1 MNVSYFVLCYFVL
14 ILLDSVVMD
23 LTLGSRTGTSDA
35 AGLMSAP
42 PASASALEAAAR
54 AVASALGSRPPCKQ
68 EKGLETVGNRKIS
81 SDYLNV
87 GPGHA
92 PTSKLGIL
100 LGGPG
105 SKIHLGF
112 NLALPWVERDLK
124 LVKYVSSF
132 MVYLIIEKDS
142 YFVRVEH
149 NVSIPMFI
157 FPLLDY
163 FLVDEIPL
171 KFINQRLVRGRM
183 ILIGQSEARITCGT
197 GQPCFRMYSHSFEI
211 G

>member
-1 MNVSYFVLCYFVL
+1 ME
-14 ILLDSVVMD
+14 

-68 EKGLETVGNRKIS
+68 EKGLETVGNRKMC

-100 LGGPG
+100 LGGSG

-124 LVKYVSSF
+124 YLSSSF
-132 MVYLIIEKDS
+132 V
-142 YFVRVEH
+142 F
-149 NVSIPMFI
+149 
-157 FPLLDY
+157 
-163 FLVDEIPL
+163 
-171 KFINQRLVRGRM
+171 
-183 ILIGQSEARITCGT
+183 
-197 GQPCFRMYSHSFEI
+197 
-211 G
+211 